1 MGALFSGRGRSETR
15 APAVSGR
22 FYPGSPSGL
31 KAKIDGFMANVEK
44 HPISG
49 KLLALI
55 VPHAGYDYSGQID
68 RKSTRLNSSHIP
80 LSRMP
85 SSA

>member
-1 MGALFSGRGRSETR
+1 MLKSTACIGVIMLATLVLSADALQAQR
-15 APAVSGR
+15 
-22 FYPGSPSGL
+22 
-31 KAKIDGFMANVEK
+31 D
-44 HPISG
+44 ISG
-49 KLLALI
+49 KSWIRMEAKEKLAYL
-55 VPHAGYDYSGQID
+55 AGFYAGLKSDSRVAAKAD